1 MTGPL
6 AAQFQELLCSKQNH
20 FLLLKEQKREV
31 ENNSLDGLDKVNHIE
46 ETCLFYMMT
55 INILDL
61 ESFCI
66 WEAFLL

>member
-6 AAQFQELLCSKQNH
+6 AAQFQELPGSKH

-46 ETCLFYMMT
+46 QTCLFYMMN